1 MAGPATRVELT
12 QTSQIAGEKAADQA
26 ERRLRRVGAWL
37 LLYLALQT
45 ELGLAWD
52 RNWHDLIGRDQFW
65 TLPHIMM
72 YIGIG
77 GAGIIALVVI
87 AVDSLRYQRKAP
99 GVNDTSTIHILR
111 FFHAPIGYVL
121 LGFGALIDL
130 AAAPLDNYWHTLY
143 GIDVTL
149 WSPFHIM
156 GTLGGILEG
165 VGILY
170 IFGSEIVAERASSKS
185 PRRLLGFSALEWG
198 MLAVLA
204 AYMNLTIPALTA
216 FIPIALGPVQLF
228 SYALPLALAG
238 GFSLASA
245 LQATRKPWSAT
256 LTALL
261 LMIES
266 LYTQAFVPFA
276 LTTSVSLLHISY
288 RFADRRPTFNLTL
301 ALIPLLFLIAA
312 VTLDL
317 LASARHRRQESR
329 KAAADILPAT
339 WLAALII
346 AIPAAIMPA
355 LLAWFVNLLPAFSPL
370 PAGMFALQA
379 RWQDALVAL
388 PVAWIVAVASVLCGK
403 VFGDIWYMNRR

>member
-1 MAGPATRVELT
+1 MAGPATGVEVT
-12 QTSQIAGEKAADQA
+12 QTSQNTIRKAADQA

-72 YIGIG
+72 YVGIG

-87 AVDSLRYQRKAP
+87 MVDTLRYQRKAP
-99 GVNDTSTIHILR
+99 GVDDTNTIHVLGI
-111 FFHAPIGYVL
+111 FHAPIGYVL
-121 LGFGALIDL
+121 LGFGALTDL

-149 WSPFHIM
+149 WSPFHVM

-165 VGILY
+165 IGILY
-170 IFGSEIVAERASSKS
+170 IFGSEIVAERVSSNS
-185 PRRLLGFSALEWG
+185 PRRFLGFSPLEWG

-204 AYMNLTIPALTA
+204 AYMSLTIPALTA
-216 FIPIALGPVQLF
+216 FIPVALGPVQLF
-228 SYALPLALAG
+228 TYALPLALAG

-245 LQATRKPWSAT
+245 LQATHKPGSAT
-256 LTALL
+256 LTAALL
-261 LMIES
+261 IIQS

-317 LASARHRRQESR
+317 LASRRYRHQQSR
-329 KAAADILPAT
+329 KVATAILPAT
-339 WLAALII
+339 WLAALVI
-346 AIPAAIMPA
+346 AIPASIIPA
-355 LLAWFVNLLPAFSPL
+355 LLVWFVNLLPAFSPL

-379 RWQDALVAL
+379 QLQDALVAL
-388 PVAWIVAVASVLCGK
+388 PVACIVAVASVLCGR
-403 VFGDIWYMNRR
+403 VFGDIWYMNRQ